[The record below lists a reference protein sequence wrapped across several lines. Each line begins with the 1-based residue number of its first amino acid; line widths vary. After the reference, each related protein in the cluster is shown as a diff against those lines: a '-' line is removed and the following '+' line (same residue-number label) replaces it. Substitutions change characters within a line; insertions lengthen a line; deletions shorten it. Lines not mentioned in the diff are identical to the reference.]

1 MAVNEPDGIA
11 CVWNLHLKERPEFVF
26 HAQVRLSSFASRFLL
41 SGSPDTSLLQQSDVL
56 SVCFTPFHP
65 NIVAGGTYSGQ
76 ILLWD
81 TRSRHPSPV
90 HKSPL
95 SATGHTHPIYSLDM
109 IGTQNAH
116 NLVSASTDGTVCAWG
131 VDRLAEPEEVLELL
145 HPAHNKTDE
154 VSVTSLGF
162 PDSDTKTFWVG
173 TEEGNVYAANRH
185 DLGGL
190 KRGLVQTETYR
201 GHSGPVTS
209 IDFHPLAGAVDLSD
223 LFLTSGV
230 DWTVKLWKRG
240 AAGTSTAATEAGGAA
255 PTNKST
261 AAKMV
266 SPILSFEGADDY
278 VYDARWHP
286 HHPALFGTVD
296 GAGKFDLWNLNED
309 TEVRSSSPFF
319 ACSLNEP
326 S

>member
-1 MAVNEPDGIA
+1 
-11 CVWNLHLKERPEFVF
+11 
-26 HAQVRLSSFASRFLL
+26 
-41 SGSPDTSLLQQSDVL
+41 
-56 SVCFTPFHP
+56 
-65 NIVAGGTYSGQ
+65 
-76 ILLWD
+76 
-81 TRSRHPSPV
+81 
-90 HKSPL
+90 
-95 SATGHTHPIYSLDM
+95 M

-240 AAGTSTAATEAGGAA
+240 AAGTSTAATEAGAATGLASSAA
-255 PTNKST
+255 PTSKST
-261 AAKMV
+261 AAKVV

-296 GAGKFDLWNLNED
+296 GAGKFDLWNLNTD
-309 TEVRSSSPFF
+309 TEIPIISTPVAPNASRGLNKLAWDRREGRRAAIGSSDGKVYVYEVAQELVTPKEGEWEQMRKTVNTALAANAS
-319 ACSLNEP
+319 AEMGGR
-326 S
+326 